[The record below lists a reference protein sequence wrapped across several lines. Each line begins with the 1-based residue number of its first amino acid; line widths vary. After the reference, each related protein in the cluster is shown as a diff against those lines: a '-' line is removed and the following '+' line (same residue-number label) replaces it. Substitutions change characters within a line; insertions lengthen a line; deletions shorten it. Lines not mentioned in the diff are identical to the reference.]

1 MAANSIVLVN
11 ASISVA
17 PAPSTLQ
24 ETGALISQ
32 GATTLAAG
40 KYSLLTQASDLTPLL
55 IAPLALTSL
64 VWSAGTVVATTAAAI
79 PGLTSGDVFTT
90 TVTGALP
97 IGYNGTYSVTV
108 TGANTFTYA
117 LAVNPG
123 TDTAAGTY
131 LPPNQGELST
141 MVSSFFGQGVSQ
153 SVYVLELGPGDQ
165 TSGPAALS
173 AWIAANTGFFYS
185 YLVPFSWD
193 ASAGLLALVALF
205 EAPTAKTYFFVTTTP
220 STYQNYTP
228 QMKSVVSLI
237 ESPGNPLTEFSLAT
251 AFQHSL
257 NYAPSST
264 NRMTPFSFSFLFG
277 VTPYPTVGNGPLLA
291 ALKAA
296 STNYVGTGAEGG
308 ISNTILFWGTT
319 EDGQDFAWW
328 YSADWIQVTSDRNV
342 ANAVIVGSQNPLN
355 PLVYNQNGID
365 RLQDVTVGTVSSAIS
380 FGLATGTVTR
390 TALDPVTFAQNL
402 DDGVYAGQNVVNAVP
417 FPTYVAAQPGDY
429 AIGKY
434 GGLSVVYIPQN
445 GFKQI
450 VFNVNVT
457 NLLSQ

>member
-1 MAANSIVLVN
+1 MSNAIVIVN
-11 ASISVA
+11 ASVSTA
-17 PAPSTLQ
+17 PAPVTTQ
-24 ETGALISQ
+24 ETGAAISQ
-32 GATTLAAG
+32 GATTLPAG
-40 KYSLLTQASDLTPLL
+40 TYALLTQFSDLTPLL
-55 IAPLALTSL
+55 AAPLALTSL

-79 PGLTSGDVFTT
+79 PGLTSGDIFVTT
-90 TVTGALP
+90 ITGALP
-97 IGYNGTYSVTV
+97 AGYNGIIAGTV

-131 LPPNQGELST
+131 LPPNQGELVNMMT
-141 MVSSFFGQGVSQ
+141 DFFDQGVSQ
-153 SVYVLELGPGDQ
+153 SVYVLELGAGDQ
-165 TSGPAALS
+165 NTGPATLS
-173 AWIAANTGFFYS
+173 AWIAANPGFFYL
-185 YLVPFSWD
+185 YLVPALWD
-193 ASAGLLALVALF
+193 ASTGYLALVSQF
-205 EAPTAKTYFFVTTTP
+205 EAPTAKTYFFTTTTP
-220 STYQNYTP
+220 ATYTAYTA
-228 QMKSVVSLI
+228 QMKSVIALI
-237 ESPGNPLTEFSLAT
+237 EAPANPLTEFSIAT
-251 AFQHSL
+251 AFQHAL

-264 NRMTPFSFSFLFG
+264 NRMTPFAFSFLFG
-277 VTPYPTVGNGPLLA
+277 VTPYPTVGNNAFLA
-291 ALKAA
+291 TLKTANI
-296 STNYVGTGAEGG
+296 NYVDTGAEGG
-308 ISNTILFWGTT
+308 ISNTILKWGVTK
-319 EDGQDFAWW
+319 DGQDFAWW
-328 YSADWIQVTSDRNV
+328 FSADWIQLTADRNV

-402 DDGVYAGQNVVNAVP
+402 DDGVYDGQNVVNAVP
-417 FPTYVAAQPGDY
+417 FSTYVAQQRGDY

>member
-17 PAPSTLQ
+17 PAPVTLQ

-55 IAPLALTSL
+55 TAALALTSL

-79 PGLTSGDVFTT
+79 PGLTSGDVFVTT
-90 TVTGALP
+90 IAGALP
-97 IGYNGTYSVTV
+97 TGYNGTYSVTV

-131 LPPNQGELST
+131 LPPNQGELSAMAT
-141 MVSSFFGQGVSQ
+141 TFFGQGVSQ
-153 SVYVLELGPGDQ
+153 SVYVLELGPGDA
-165 TSGPAALS
+165 TSGPTALS
-173 AWIAANTGFFYS
+173 AWIAANAGFFYS
-185 YLVPFSWD
+185 YLVPASWD
-193 ASAGLLALVALF
+193 GSAGLLALVALF
-205 EAPTAKTYFFVTTTP
+205 EAPTAKTYFFVTTTT

-237 ESPGNPLTEFSLAT
+237 EAPGNPLTEFSLAT
-251 AFQHSL
+251 AFQHAL

-277 VTPYPTVGNGPLLA
+277 VTAYPTVGNGPLLA

-328 YSADWIQVTSDRNV
+328 YAADWVQVTCDRNA
-342 ANAVIVGSQNPLN
+342 ANAVIVGSQNATN

-365 RLQDVTVGTVSSAIS
+365 RLQDVTVNTIGSGISA
-380 FGLATGTVTR
+380 GLLTGSVTR
-390 TALDPVTFAQNL
+390 TTLDPVTFSENL
-402 DDGVYAGQNVVNAVP
+402 DNGVYAGQNVVNAIP
-417 FPTYVAAQPGDY
+417 FSLYVADNPGDY
-429 AIGKY
+429 PIGKY
-434 GGLSVVYIPQN
+434 GGFTVVALPQN

-450 VFNVNVT
+450 VFNLLIT